1 MKKIKRLLLV
11 LLPLL
16 PFGALAQQQN
26 YIIQGTVA
34 ELKVP
39 VAKAYVLYKLEGYG
53 EYRRDSAM
61 VVKGKFTIKGT
72 VPYVMKGTVFISP
85 KAGVQDFPY
94 RLDQK
99 EIYLENGVVTIDG
112 ADSLKNAM
120 VHGTKLNT
128 DFYELTQLEAPYLT
142 EEYRIHR
149 ADVDGEGNPVAVA
162 KAVEMRKDMM
172 KRKEAMEETFI
183 KSHLN
188 SLAALDLLPS
198 TIDPAYHLA
207 KAKKVFHQFTPAL
220 KASVSGKAYEKAFN
234 TAIGVKA
241 PNFNSKT
248 IDGKEISLSSYRGK
262 YVLVDFWA
270 SWCMPCRAQNPG
282 LVKIYNKYKDQNFE
296 VLGVSLDAG
305 KRGKEMWLKAINMDK
320 LPWEQVSDLK
330 GGFNSDYCQL
340 YQIKAVPTSFLI
352 DASGKI
358 IGKNLHGEEL
368 EAKLAKILPKSTSK

>member
-1 MKKIKRLLLV
+1 MKTIKKLLLV

-26 YIIQGTVA
+26 YTIQGRVA
-34 ELKVP
+34 DLKVP

-53 EYRRDSAM
+53 DYRRDSAM

-99 EIYLENGVVTIDG
+99 EVYLENGVITIDQ
-112 ADSLKNAM
+112 ADSLKNAK
-120 VHGTKLNT
+120 VSGTQLNI
-128 DFYELTQLEAPYLT
+128 DFYELNQLEAPYSV
-142 EEYRIHR
+142 EEYKIHR
-149 ADVDGEGNPVAVA
+149 ADVDGEGNPEAVA
-162 KAVEMRKDMM
+162 KAVEMRKDFVR
-172 KRKEAMEETFI
+172 RKTVMEETFI

-207 KAKKVFHQFTPAL
+207 KAKKVFHQFTPVL
-220 KASVSGKAYEKAFN
+220 RASVSGKMYEKAFT
-234 TAIGVKA
+234 TAIGVQA
-241 PNFNSKT
+241 PDFSSKT
-248 IDGKEISLSSYRGK
+248 IDGKEISLSSYKGK

-282 LVKIYNKYKDQNFE
+282 LVKIYNKYKDQNFK

-305 KRGKEMWLKAINMDK
+305 KRGKEMWLKAIAMDK

-330 GGFNSDYCQL
+330 DGFNSAYCQL
-340 YQIKAVPTSFLI
+340 YQIIAVPTSFLI
-352 DASGKI
+352 DPSGKI
-358 IGKNLHGEEL
+358 IGKNLHGAEL
-368 EAKLAKILPKSTSK
+368 EAKLAEVLPKSTSK